1 MIVGRA
7 LVYSVAFLLA
17 LGSVASAAP
26 SVKLHFSGSLVQKTN
41 GKVQYKPI
49 EGLTLRQGDVVEYA
63 VDATNAGDQAAL
75 GVSTVG
81 PVPAHMQYVSGSAR
95 AAQPARIE
103 YSTDGK
109 SWSVQPVQVVK
120 TAHGSTKKPAPASA
134 YVSVRFV
141 AQKALAPKATF
152 HYSYEVVVK

>member
-1 MIVGRA
+1 MNVGRA
-7 LVYSVAFLLA
+7 LVYGAAFLLA
-17 LGSVASAAP
+17 LGSAASAAP
-26 SVKLHFSGSLVQKTN
+26 AVKLHFSGALVQKTN

-49 EGLTLRQGDVVEYA
+49 EGLTLHQGDVVEYA
-63 VDATNAGDQAAL
+63 IDATNSGDQAAL
-75 GVSTVG
+75 GFSTLG
-81 PVPAHMQYVSGSAR
+81 PVPAHMEYVSGSAR

-109 SWSVQPVQVVK
+109 TWSPQPMQIVK
-120 TAHGSTKKPAPASA
+120 TAHGTVKKAAPAA
-134 YVSVRFV
+134 MYVSVRFT